1 MLSRLQLSNLEL
13 KVNLMSELLRLVE
26 VMDRLR
32 SPGGCPWDAEQTHE
46 SLVKYLLEESY
57 EFIDALGQ
65 DDREGMREELGDVL
79 LQVYFHSRMAQDHP
93 TDPFSIED
101 VAKLIADKLIRR
113 HPHVFEGLQVDDME
127 EVIENWEAIKAKEKG
142 RSSSL
147 DGIAMAQPALP
158 LVEKLI
164 YRAEKYKVELPL
176 TDIESAVA
184 EVQSAPNEASV
195 GEALAAIIAWAH
207 QHNIDPESALRGQA
221 REMIEKIRQSEAG

>member
-1 MLSRLQLSNLEL
+1 
-13 KVNLMSELLRLVE
+13 MSELLRLAE

-57 EFIDALGQ
+57 EFIDALSDG
-65 DDREGMREELGDVL
+65 DRIGMREELGDVL

-113 HPHVFEGLQVDDME
+113 HPHVFEGLEVDDMD

-142 RSSSL
+142 RTSSL
-147 DGIAMAQPALP
+147 DGIAMAQPALA

-164 YRAEKYKVELPL
+164 YRAEKYKVELL
-176 TDIESAVA
+176 MTDIATATQAV
-184 EVQSAPNEASV
+184 EQSPSEATI
-195 GEALAAIIAWAH
+195 GEALASIIAWAH